1 MRLNNAR
8 IGMSKLK
15 SLMLGLLLILTFNS
29 TASASGGKEGDTFN
43 AGEMA
48 LHHVVDSYEWHF
60 HDYDFGVL
68 HLPIIVY
75 SESSGLKVFSSARFY
90 NDKHERVAYEGL
102 QLDDHGHLVS
112 TNPNEK
118 IYDISITKNVA
129 SAFLGLFVLIII
141 FTSVAKGYAKNKGKA
156 PKGLQS
162 FFEPLIIFV
171 RDDIAK
177 TMIGPKYEKFTPYLL
192 SVFFFILFNN
202 LIGLMP
208 GAANLTGNIAVTLVL
223 AIFTFLV
230 TNLNGNKHY
239 WQHILWMPGIPTFVK
254 VILTPIEIIG
264 MFTKPFSLMIRL
276 FANITAGHIVILSI
290 IAIIFIFKNIFV
302 SPAAIAMGTAMTF
315 LELMVAFIQAYVF
328 TLLSA
333 IYISGAVEES
343 HDH

>member
-15 SLMLGLLLILTFNS
+15 SLLLGLLLILTFNS
-29 TASASGGKEGDTFN
+29 TASASGETEGETFN
-43 AGEMA
+43 AGKTA
-48 LHHVVDSYEWHF
+48 LHHVVDSYTWHF
-60 HDYDFGVL
+60 HDYDFGVI

-75 SESSGLKVFSSARFY
+75 SEQRGLDVFSSSNFY
-90 NDKHERVAYEGL
+90 DEHHELVEHNGIKL
-102 QLDDHGHLVS
+102 DHGHLVA
-112 TNPNEK
+112 TNPAET
-118 IYDISITKNVA
+118 IYDFSITKNIA
-129 SAFLGLFVLIII
+129 SALISLVVLVLV
-141 FTSVAKGYAKNKGKA
+141 FSSVAKGYAKNKGKA

-162 FFEPLIIFV
+162 FFEPLVIFV

-177 TMIGPKYEKFTPYLL
+177 TMIGAKFEKFTPYLL
-192 SVFFFILFNN
+192 SIFFFILFNN
-202 LIGLMP
+202 LLGLMP
-208 GAANLTGNIAVTLVL
+208 GGANLTGNISVTLVL

-254 VILTPIEIIG
+254 FILTPIEIIG
-264 MFTKPFSLMIRL
+264 LITKPFSLMIRL

-290 IAIIFIFKNIFV
+290 ISIIFIFKNILV
-302 SPAAIAMGTAMTF
+302 SPGSVVMGTAMMF

-333 IYISGAVEES
+333 IYIGGAVEEG